1 MCGSAEGEPGSGLG
15 LEVPPEYRGSLA
27 AGMGLPDVD
36 DELSSFGLN
45 AWCGETNP
53 LISVCFAARLLL
65 PAIPVCWLLVLA
77 LG

>member
-1 MCGSAEGEPGSGLG
+1 MGLG
-15 LEVPPEYRGSLA
+15 LLG
-27 AGMGLPDVD
+27 VD

-53 LISVCFAARLLL
+53 LISVCFDALLLL